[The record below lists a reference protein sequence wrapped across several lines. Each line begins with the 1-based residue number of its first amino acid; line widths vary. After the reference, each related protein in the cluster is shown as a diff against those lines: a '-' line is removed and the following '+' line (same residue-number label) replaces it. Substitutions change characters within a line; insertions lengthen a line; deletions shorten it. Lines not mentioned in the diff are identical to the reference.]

1 MLRTLGVRRLTA
13 TVAAG
18 LFLGLLAAA
27 GSAPAHAQ
35 PIRPWTPPSSDSLLA
50 WAADA
55 RARFRTNAGDSIGGG
70 NFEAYNLVGRIARR
84 MLRALGEQHMLQ
96 AHAIEPAID
105 SLGLDVEVAIDPAQ
119 PTFALVMV
127 HNPFRATA
135 GTVGWLYWFRRD
147 DLRAQGVA
155 YTGGR
160 EPRMKVW
167 YSATPSAPY
176 EWAVLDRALGKEGY
190 NFTLFRLDAQGYYWR
205 ADQFEGYGPDLR
217 DATDAGFMDIN
228 HDGRPELLA
237 WAEAAPESL
246 FETCK
251 GCPLLF
257 SERIYTLTPR
267 GYELDESRMLSTTY
281 STFVLFVRLLRQ
293 QNRVA
298 AGRLLEDPAKLDRA
312 IALGW
317 AAGSGRGVW
326 KVERVETDRSWPSW
340 LALRFRSPKG
350 EQHWVVHFTQKEG
363 RWVIKDWL
371 SEDHRGTTRLAPPAA
386 ADTIRV
392 NRGGQ
397 PQESR

>member
-1 MLRTLGVRRLTA
+1 MLRTAPGIGRA
-13 TVAAG
+13 T
-18 LFLGLLAAA
+18 LLAAA
-27 GSAPAHAQ
+27 LCLGLFAAGSGPAQAQ

-55 RARFRTNAGDSIGGG
+55 RARFHTNAGDSVGGG

-84 MLRALGEQHMLQ
+84 MLRALGKDNMLQ
-96 AHAIEPAID
+96 AHAMEPAID

-127 HNPFRATA
+127 HNPFRASA
-135 GTVGWLYWFRRD
+135 GAVGWLFWYRRD
-147 DLRAQGVA
+147 DLRVQGVA
-155 YTGGR
+155 YTSGR

-167 YSATPSAPY
+167 YSASAAAPY
-176 EWAVLDRALGKEGY
+176 EWAVLDRSPRKEGY
-190 NFTLFRLDAQGYYWR
+190 NFTLFRLDAQGYFWR

-217 DATDAGFMDIN
+217 DASDAGFMDIN
-228 HDGRPELLA
+228 HDGRPELVA
-237 WAEAAPESL
+237 WAEAQPESL
-246 FETCK
+246 FETCR
-251 GCPLLF
+251 GCPGLYT
-257 SERIYTLTPR
+257 ERLYTLTPQ
-267 GYELDESRMLSTTY
+267 GYELDDSRMLPSAY

-298 AGRLLEDPAKLDRA
+298 AGRLLQDPAMLDRA

-317 AAGSGRGVW
+317 AGGSGRGVW
-326 KVERVETDRSWPSW
+326 KLERVDTDRTWPSW
-340 LALRFRSPKG
+340 LQLWFRSPKG

-371 SEDHRGTTRLAPPAA
+371 SEDHRGTTRPAPPEA

-392 NRGGQ
+392 NRGAPPRG
-397 PQESR
+397 SK